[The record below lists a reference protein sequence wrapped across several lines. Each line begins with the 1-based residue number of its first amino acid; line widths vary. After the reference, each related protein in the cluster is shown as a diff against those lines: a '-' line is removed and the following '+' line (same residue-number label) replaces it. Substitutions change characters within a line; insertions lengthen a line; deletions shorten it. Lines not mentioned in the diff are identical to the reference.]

1 MISPR
6 IVIEPHFSVE
16 RYGLDRRAIEVT
28 SQTDYLIVHLL
39 SSRIEDLAAGAS
51 LLANPREELRTA
63 ISAGESEALVIRL
76 APQMLIETATRLRLH
91 RPGIKVVFRQ
101 TLKPISDDRRL
112 RQMIETIAVEM
123 DEAAPG
129 WREVLLSLMQQLAIH
144 LLRAHIN
151 VQRADEVEL
160 SRVGMVDRRL
170 RRAIEFMHDNCER
183 ELRLGEIAAAAY
195 LSSFHF
201 ARLFRKITG
210 TTPHAYLAG
219 LRLERA
225 RRLLAETDLPISEV
239 GARVGYENQSHFT
252 KIFHEAT
259 GLTPRAFREAVRQ
272 ISD

>member
-16 RYGLDRRAIEVT
+16 RYGLDRRALEAT

-39 SSRIEDLAAGAS
+39 NSRIEDLAAGAS
-51 LLANPREELRTA
+51 LLANPREEMRTA
-63 ISAGESEALVIRL
+63 ISAGESEALIIRL
-76 APQMLIETATRLRLH
+76 APQMLIETATKLRLH
-91 RPGIKVVFRQ
+91 RPGINVVFRQ

-112 RQMIETIAVEM
+112 RQLIETVAAEM

-129 WREVLLSLMQQLAIH
+129 WREVLRSLMQQLAIH

-183 ELRLGEIAAAAY
+183 ELRLGEIAATAY
-195 LSSFHF
+195 LSAFHF

-259 GLTPRAFREAVRQ
+259 GLTPRAFREAARQ

>member
-16 RYGLDRRAIEVT
+16 RCGLDRRALEAT

-39 SSRIEDLAAGAS
+39 SSRIEALAAGAS

-63 ISAGESEALVIRL
+63 ISAGESEALIIRL
-76 APQMLIETATRLRLH
+76 APQLLIETATKLRLH
-91 RPGIKVVFRQ
+91 RPGINVVFRQ

-112 RQMIETIAVEM
+112 RQLIETIAAEM

-129 WREVLLSLMQQLAIH
+129 WREVLRSLMQQLAIH

-183 ELRLGEIAAAAY
+183 ELRLGEIAGAAY
-195 LSSFHF
+195 LSAFHF

-259 GLTPRAFREAVRQ
+259 GLTPRAFREAVRR